1 TYSYAY
7 GALFTTFHQFDQFDL
22 SSVTAIAHADFDVGY
37 DQLFMS
43 AWTVSKSWSDQF
55 STYLTLTFTDS
66 FKSDPDGDPT
76 YGTWEV
82 GGTYLVNDQLSLN
95 LGFQRTEFLNN
106 YSDNTLL
113 LSLGWIF

>member
-1 TYSYAY
+1 
-7 GALFTTFHQFDQFDL
+7 
-22 SSVTAIAHADFDVGY
+22 
-37 DQLFMS
+37 MS

-76 YGTWEV
+76 YGSWEL
-82 GGTYLVNDQLSLN
+82 GGTYYVNDNLSLG

-113 LSLGWIF
+113 LNVGWLF